1 MPALEIPAAFGPYGL
16 PVGSELGVLGPV
28 LEGTPARGSP
38 RGAEAPLLTS
48 SAMIWLS
55 ILLVFGTL
63 TLIGVNLTSESPDL
77 QLGAGL
83 LIRGRVPWIVLAALW
98 GGVALGVAS
107 SFRGRRLPKLGVLLL
122 EIPAVA
128 FVSWYVLVGSMLPAH
143 DLAVE
148 VGDPFP
154 AYALED
160 QNGVL
165 HQLAVL
171 EKRPP
176 ALYIFYRGHW

>member
-1 MPALEIPAAFGPYGL
+1 
-16 PVGSELGVLGPV
+16 
-28 LEGTPARGSP
+28 
-38 RGAEAPLLTS
+38 
-48 SAMIWLS
+48 MIWIS
-55 ILLVFGTL
+55 ILLVSGAL
-63 TLIGVNLTSESPDL
+63 ALIGVNLTSESPEL
-77 QLGAGL
+77 HLGASL
-83 LIRGRVPWIVLAALW
+83 IIRGRIPWLLLLALW

-107 SFRGRRLPKLGVLLL
+107 LFRGRALPKLGVLLL
-122 EIPAVA
+122 EIPPVA

-143 DLAVE
+143 ALAVE

-160 QNGVL
+160 QDGAL
-165 HQLAVL
+165 HQLAAL

>member
-1 MPALEIPAAFGPYGL
+1 
-16 PVGSELGVLGPV
+16 
-28 LEGTPARGSP
+28 
-38 RGAEAPLLTS
+38 
-48 SAMIWLS
+48 MIWIS
-55 ILLVFGTL
+55 ILLVSGAL
-63 TLIGVNLTSESPDL
+63 ALIGVNLTSESPDV

-83 LIRGRVPWIVLAALW
+83 IIQGRVPWLLLLVLW

-107 SFRGRRLPKLGVLLL
+107 LLRGRALPKLGVVLL
-122 EIPAVA
+122 EIVPVA
-128 FVSWYVLVGSMLPAH
+128 FVTWYVLVGSALPAH
-143 DLAVE
+143 ALAVE

-160 QNGVL
+160 QDGAL
-165 HQLAVL
+165 HQRAAL